1 MKTNKWVLSATN
13 GVTNAIEGLK
23 HSCWGEIDFSWKPD
37 SSVKRVNSFF
47 TLSLNGYLLYMFD
60 LQKQIPGYLLSK
72 SNIVRLIILTAA
84 FALVFINVYA
94 PFGVDVWF
102 SVTRWTLLLYSSII
116 TLTGVLVVV
125 ISRII
130 MYHSSRRYII
140 RLWHYFIWVLAEVFF
155 MGLFYTLYQKLIL
168 TDPRFFPDLLVIS
181 IQNTALVLLLP
192 YSVLWLYFSWVENK
206 RKLETMGNGK
216 QIEPNKGM
224 INFND
229 ESGVMRFSVKLEYL
243 LYLEAADNYVYIHY
257 FDTNHHARLVLR
269 NNLKKLAEEL
279 VDTPVVRC
287 HRSFMINSNKV
298 MLIRREKDGL
308 LLELDVPET
317 QHIPVS
323 KTYIEPFMRKFTG
336 Q

>member
-1 MKTNKWVLSATN
+1 
-13 GVTNAIEGLK
+13 
-23 HSCWGEIDFSWKPD
+23 
-37 SSVKRVNSFF
+37 
-47 TLSLNGYLLYMFD
+47 MFD
-60 LQKQIPGYLLSK
+60 LQKQIPGYLLTK

-181 IQNTALVLLLP
+181 VQNTALVLLLP

-206 RKLETMGNGK
+206 RKLETMGNEK
-216 QIEPNKGM
+216 QKESNKGM

-229 ESGVMRFSVKLEYL
+229 ERGVMRFSVKIEYL

-257 FDTNHHARLVLR
+257 LDTNRHARLVLR
-269 NNLKKLAEEL
+269 NNLKRLTEEL
-279 VDTPVVRC
+279 ADTPVVRC
-287 HRSFMINSNKV
+287 HRSFMINSDKV

-323 KTYIEPFMRKFTG
+323 QTYIEPFMRKFAG